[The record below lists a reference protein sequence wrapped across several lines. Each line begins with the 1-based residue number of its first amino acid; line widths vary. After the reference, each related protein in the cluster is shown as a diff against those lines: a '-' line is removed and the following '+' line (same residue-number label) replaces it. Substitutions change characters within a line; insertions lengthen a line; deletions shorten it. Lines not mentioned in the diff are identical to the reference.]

1 MDEADSYVADWF
13 ARDPG
18 SEIGQRFCPP
28 AQRRVF
34 ALWGALLEQL
44 EQARFDIAEPGVAQ
58 AKLGWWLED
67 LQHGA
72 AGHARHPLGHAFFAE
87 AAAGAVAP
95 ARWVALARASAAH
108 GDSGVVPSR
117 VEDLLDVDREWAE
130 AVAAIESDLFDSPSP
145 GVAVAISQRLRQWP
159 AFGDSTPGWRW
170 PLQLMARHQARVE
183 DFASRPPAPPA
194 RAVARD
200 LAAELLAI
208 LASVP
213 GGPVFRA
220 RRSARDAWRLRQ
232 WAAGRWDARF
242 PGRMQ
247 QLWQSWNAARAA
259 TAVRRA

>member
-1 MDEADSYVADWF
+1 MDEAESYVADWF
-13 ARDPG
+13 AREPG

-28 AQRRVF
+28 AQRRRF

-87 AAAGAVAP
+87 GAGRDVAP
-95 ARWVALARASAAH
+95 ARWTALARAATERGEGGAA
-108 GDSGVVPSR
+108 PSR
-117 VEDLLDVDREWAE
+117 VEDLLHGDRVWAE
-130 AVAAIESDLFDSPSP
+130 AVAAIETELFRHPSP
-145 GVAVAISQRLRQWP
+145 AVAVAISNCLRRWP
-159 AFGDSTPGWRW
+159 ASGTPSPEWRW
-170 PLQLMARHQARVE
+170 PLQLLARHQARVE
-183 DFASRPPAPPA
+183 DFASSPPRPSAL
-194 RAVARD
+194 AVARD
-200 LAAELLAI
+200 LAAELHRI
-208 LASVP
+208 LASAQ

-220 RRSARDAWRLRQ
+220 CRSARDAWRLRQ

-247 QLWQSWNAARAA
+247 QLWQYWNAARA
-259 TAVRRA
+259 TMERRA